1 MVVTSFFVAVV
12 GVLAVLMVLTAFN
25 RATHDRG
32 RAKMVRELGHFLDTP
47 SASDNHATGTWR
59 GMPVTIVLGEYRIAF
74 DVRLPHAVIPY
85 RGLNQRHGSSTL
97 HARMRTLGL
106 SIDDQDRMVG
116 STARENGLAESIIT
130 LEDRI
135 KVAAEVAALRGYA
148 PRELIA
154 AIDASHSTREVD
166 EHLGAIT
173 TFFPDCP
180 ERAEALARAAAHDEH
195 GPASRR
201 VGATG

>member
-1 MVVTSFFVAVV
+1 
-12 GVLAVLMVLTAFN
+12 VLTAFN
-25 RATHDRG
+25 RATHHRG
-32 RAKMVRELGHFLDTP
+32 RVAMVRELSRFLDAP
-47 SASDNHATGTWR
+47 SVSDDNHATGTWR
-59 GMPVTIVLGEYRIAF
+59 GMPVKIALGEYRIAF

-85 RGLNQRHGSSTL
+85 RGLNQRHGTPAL

-135 KVAAEVAALRGYA
+135 RVAAELAALRAHA

-154 AIDASHSTREVD
+154 AIDAARSTREVD
-166 EHLGAIT
+166 EHLGAFT
-173 TFFPDCP
+173 THFPDSP
-180 ERAEALARAAAHDEH
+180 ERVEAVARAAAHDDH
-195 GPASRR
+195 GPASRKVR
-201 VGATG
+201 ATG